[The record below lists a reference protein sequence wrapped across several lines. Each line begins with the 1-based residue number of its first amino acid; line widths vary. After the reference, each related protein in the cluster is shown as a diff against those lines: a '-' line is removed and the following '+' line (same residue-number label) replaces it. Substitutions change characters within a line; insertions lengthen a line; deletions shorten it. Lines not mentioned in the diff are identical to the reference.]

1 MLVIF
6 QVARS
11 GVYLMLKRIFVTGTD
26 TAVGKTVV
34 SRALLQKLAMSG
46 KSVAGYKPI
55 AKGCQETEEGMRNRD
70 AQLLQSASTLELTY
84 EQVNPIALLE
94 DEISASASPINYSAM
109 TQGLQY
115 LNEKADVVVV
125 EGSGGWRTLM
135 NDLRPYSEWVIQEQ
149 LPVVLVVGIKLGC
162 ISHALLTAQ
171 AILNDG
177 LPLMG
182 WVANRINPGLA
193 NYAEIITVL
202 RKKIPAP
209 QLGELPYLPRAE
221 QRDLSTYIDLSPV
234 MN

>member
-1 MLVIF
+1 
-6 QVARS
+6 
-11 GVYLMLKRIFVTGTD
+11 MLKRMFVTGTD

-34 SRALLQKLAMSG
+34 SKALLQTLSKTQKA
-46 KSVAGYKPI
+46 VVGYKPI
-55 AKGCQETEEGMRNRD
+55 AKECMETAEGLRSKD
-70 AQLLQSASTLELTY
+70 ALILQQASTLDLPY
-84 EQVNPIALLE
+84 NLINPIALLE
-94 DEISASASPINYSAM
+94 DEISASETPINYSAM
-109 TQGLQY
+109 TEGLQQ
-115 LNEKADVVVV
+115 LSNLADVVIV

-135 NDLRPYSEWVIQEQ
+135 NDMRIYSEWVVQEQ

-177 LPLMG
+177 LPLVG

-193 NYAEIITVL
+193 NYADIINAL

-221 QRDLSTYIDLSPV
+221 QRDLSFYIDLSAI
-234 MN
+234 NQ